1 MTYLYLDNNASTP
14 LEDEVM
20 TAMEE
25 CYSLYGNPH
34 AGHFLGGLAREA
46 ISKAR
51 ESVLSVFGL
60 YNSMWTCI
68 FTSGATESNNM
79 AIKGILFNEMR
90 ARRNLTRQMNIVASQ
105 VEHSSVDKS
114 LKYMEELLGTDRVHV
129 DYLPVDEHG
138 IVNLEASN
146 AMIDQVDF
154 MTCIH
159 TVAET
164 GAVQPIAEI
173 SAWYKSKFPDGI
185 FHCDASQSVGKL
197 SESALFSLG
206 KHVDMI
212 TVAGHKFGAPKYI
225 GALLVRN
232 SVLPKLDPIIHGAG
246 QEFGMRGGTE
256 NVASIVGLGR
266 ACELASIYAKHSDN
280 MAALLWEAL
289 REEFDS
295 RGNISYRLNSTAPV
309 RSPYTVNFSVAGLNG
324 PALVSTLGNDN
335 HYGIKIC
342 FSAGSACHSRGGPT
356 PSKVL
361 AAMGLDPKF
370 STSGIRL
377 SIGKYARIEDI
388 QRAGKLIGRHIC
400 ETI

>member
-1 MTYLYLDNNASTP
+1 MTHLYLDNNASTP
-14 LEDEVM
+14 LDDEVYK
-20 TAMEE
+20 AMQQ
-25 CYSLYGNPH
+25 CLAFYGNPH

-51 ESVLSVFGL
+51 ESVLSVFAL
-60 YNSMWTCI
+60 DKSKWTCI
-68 FTSGATESNNM
+68 FTSGATESINM
-79 AIKGILFNEMR
+79 AIKGFIFNR
-90 ARRNLTRQMNIVASQ
+90 IRTQKNSPSQIKIVSSQ

-114 LKYMEELLGTDRVHV
+114 LQYMEELLGGDKVNV
-129 DYLPVDEHG
+129 SYLPVDEHG
-138 IVNLEASN
+138 IVNLEAFDL
-146 AMIDQVDF
+146 MIDQVDL

-173 SAWYKSKFPDGI
+173 SSWCKSKFPDSL

-197 SESALFSLG
+197 SESILHSLG
-206 KHVDMI
+206 QHVDMI
-212 TVAGHKFGAPKYI
+212 TVAGHKFGGPKYI
-225 GALLVRN
+225 GALIVRN

-256 NVASIVGLGR
+256 NAMSIVGLGR
-266 ACELASIYAKHSDN
+266 ACELASSYGKHNED
-280 MAALLWEAL
+280 MAAILWDAI
-289 REEFDS
+289 RQEFDL
-295 RGNISYRLNSTAPV
+295 RGNVSYRLNSTAPV
-309 RSPYTVNFSVAGLNG
+309 RSRYTVNFSVAGLNG

-361 AAMGLDPKF
+361 AAMGLEPKF

-377 SIGKYARIEDI
+377 SVGKSTRIEDL
-388 QRAGKLIGRHIC
+388 RKAGQLIARHIS